1 MLSHGSFNC
10 VKVILTFQFA
20 DGTVFPCDAVCFSFV
35 CKIKIGVLMQFQN
48 FALLRAIGLPTEKTG
63 LAKSAVPRVLRS
75 DIDNSSTALQS
86 QSTMVTRLVW
96 GA

>member
-1 MLSHGSFNC
+1 MLFVSRLF
-10 VKVILTFQFA
+10 VK
-20 DGTVFPCDAVCFSFV
+20 
-35 CKIKIGVLMQFQN
+35 KKIGILMQFQN

-75 DIDNSSTALQS
+75 GIDNSSTALQS

>member
-1 MLSHGSFNC
+1 
-10 VKVILTFQFA
+10 
-20 DGTVFPCDAVCFSFV
+20 
-35 CKIKIGVLMQFQN
+35 MQFQN
-48 FALLRAIGLPTEKTG
+48 FSLLRAIGLPTEKTG